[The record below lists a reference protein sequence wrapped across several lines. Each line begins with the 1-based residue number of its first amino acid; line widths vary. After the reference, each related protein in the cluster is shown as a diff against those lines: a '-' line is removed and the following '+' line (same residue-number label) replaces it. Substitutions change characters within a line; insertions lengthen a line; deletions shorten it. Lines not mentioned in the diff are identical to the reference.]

1 MFKRKRIVWVVC
13 TANVCR
19 SPMIHLLLKQ
29 KLEAEG
35 LSKSVEVRSAG
46 VAAMAN
52 LPASPDGVMLL
63 AERGLD
69 LSTHRAAGLSLPDIR
84 RADLI
89 LVMEEAHRRQ
99 IFQRAPQQIGKVLLF
114 SELVDEQED
123 LADPYGL
130 GRAAYE
136 TTLARIDDVLARGW
150 DRLLDYIR

>member
-1 MFKRKRIVWVVC
+1 MFRRKRIVWVVC

-19 SPMIHLLLKQ
+19 SPMVHVLLKQ

-35 LSKSVEVRSAG
+35 LGKSVEVRSAG

-52 LPASPDGVMLL
+52 LPASPDGVALM

-69 LSTHRAAGLSLPDIR
+69 LSMHRAAGLSIADIR

-99 IFQRAPQQIGKVLLF
+99 IFHRAPEQIGKVLLF
-114 SELVDEQED
+114 SELVDEQAD
-123 LADPYGL
+123 LDDPYGL

-150 DRLLDYIR
+150 ERLLGYIR